1 MQTDLFVHGTT
12 RTAYLLTGAPAA
24 TIMTAAPVYGA
35 YTAITYLPGGVAP
48 ASELEL
54 TYLGNGKVAFE
65 AEGGHG
71 PTAAQLWKLT
81 G

>member
-1 MQTDLFVHGTT
+1 
-12 RTAYLLTGAPAA
+12 
-24 TIMTAAPVYGA
+24 MTAAPVRGGF
-35 YTAITYLPGGVAP
+35 TALTYLPGGVAP
-48 ASELEL
+48 VPGGELEL